1 MQLHDPGRHNWVFW
15 NSYAGVLHRID
26 TSLTC
31 MRGDNGVQLH
41 LHNGKN
47 VALGDIQHFRA
58 PWPKKCVF
66 VKAAFELF
74 PFWGS
79 EIGDRPCRLTGRTK
93 LSGIGCHC
101 SDAGKWTPLCA
112 MNAIHQGTGYRT
124 PYAKLLCKKVSK
136 TPA

>member
-47 VALGDIQHFRA
+47 VALGDIRHFRA
-58 PWPKKCVF
+58 LWPQKVYVCQSSIRALSV
-66 VKAAFELF
+66 L
-74 PFWGS
+74 G
-79 EIGDRPCRLTGRTK
+79 GQK
-93 LSGIGCHC
+93 LVTVRVGYLEGKIFRA
-101 SDAGKWTPLCA
+101 SDVIAP
-112 MNAIHQGTGYRT
+112 MHEN
-124 PYAKLLCKKVSK
+124 
-136 TPA
+136 